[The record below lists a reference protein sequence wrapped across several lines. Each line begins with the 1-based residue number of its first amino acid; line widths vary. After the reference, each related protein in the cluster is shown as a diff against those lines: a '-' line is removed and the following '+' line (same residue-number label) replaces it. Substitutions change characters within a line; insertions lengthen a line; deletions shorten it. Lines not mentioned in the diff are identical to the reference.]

1 MQSEPEEKSDLF
13 GKIQRYNQELFESG
27 QNCLYEPAYVEKAP
41 EIDGIVSDKMFGY
54 VEIPSIDCTLPL
66 YLGASEEKLNQGAAV
81 LGGTSVPIGGN
92 NTNCVIAAHR
102 GWKQQ
107 VYFKY
112 IDALKHGDCIIVTN
126 PWERLEYVVSD
137 IQVIEPDEIER
148 IKIQS
153 GTDQVTLITC
163 HPYRSSGK
171 YRYVVSAKR
180 KETGTVGVSE
190 AGKKDFV
197 QDNESAQNC
206 IRTNSDQT
214 IWQETKIRYAG
225 VAVLAGFVIFTV
237 YRNVKGGKRKDAECV
252 VRKWM
257 RLFMMLGSLLLLF
270 HGSTVFAKAAEAEVK
285 WKVVTQEI
293 NEEQQYVYDGDKPDV
308 TINGVFPDQTGN
320 QWGFVDQGM
329 VKDTESILVPNWNG
343 WWHVVNGWVDWNS
356 GIFDTTSG
364 KYKFTNGKC
373 EFPLNQTVEM
383 SGSNGWYLVNGKADE
398 TYTGLAA
405 GKDGIYWM
413 TKGKTDSSKNGL
425 VKDTIGVTANQGI
438 IYLTN
443 GKFNSS
449 MDTVAKIDNAWW
461 KVRNGIVDTTYTGLA
476 KNENGWW
483 YLENGKVRFDYNGVA
498 QNENGFWYVSAGMV
512 DFKYTGFAYGYYFVN
527 SRA

>member
-66 YLGASEEKLNQGAAV
+66 YLGASEEKLNQGSAV

-237 YRNVKGGKRKDAECV
+237 YRNVKGGKRKDAE
-252 VRKWM
+252 
-257 RLFMMLGSLLLLF
+257 
-270 HGSTVFAKAAEAEVK
+270 
-285 WKVVTQEI
+285 
-293 NEEQQYVYDGDKPDV
+293 N
-308 TINGVFPDQTGN
+308 
-320 QWGFVDQGM
+320 
-329 VKDTESILVPNWNG
+329 
-343 WWHVVNGWVDWNS
+343 
-356 GIFDTTSG
+356 
-364 KYKFTNGKC
+364 
-373 EFPLNQTVEM
+373 
-383 SGSNGWYLVNGKADE
+383 
-398 TYTGLAA
+398 
-405 GKDGIYWM
+405 
-413 TKGKTDSSKNGL
+413 
-425 VKDTIGVTANQGI
+425 
-438 IYLTN
+438 
-443 GKFNSS
+443 
-449 MDTVAKIDNAWW
+449 
-461 KVRNGIVDTTYTGLA
+461 
-476 KNENGWW
+476 
-483 YLENGKVRFDYNGVA
+483 
-498 QNENGFWYVSAGMV
+498 
-512 DFKYTGFAYGYYFVN
+512 
-527 SRA
+527 RACG